1 MIDLGPSPAAAIARA
16 LRAQRSGRNFIAK
29 CPAHKDSSP
38 SLTFRDNGRGGVL
51 VHCWAGCQ
59 FLAIRDALRDL
70 GVWPAM
76 PGKGQGPASPEAR
89 ARRELEEKLAA
100 ARDELERDE
109 RRGDA
114 AAIWRNTAPL
124 APGSLQERYL
134 TRRLGKCRPWPA
146 TVRAGFWRSSGGRSW
161 PALISAACRWPDR
174 HPCAVQITPL
184 AEPGIK
190 AWSKPNRLTRG
201 VMREAA
207 VRLAPWEPGKEIV
220 VCEGVEDGL
229 AILAMADDHGL
240 PWVPWAIL
248 GVDNAQT
255 VTLPLAAAV
264 VLMLDGDKAG
274 FLGAFKAA
282 RTIGERGHPVRMVD
296 LPWGKDA
303 LDQFT
308 HQEGAGP

>member
-1 MIDLGPSPAAAIARA
+1 MTGEAAVIARA
-16 LRAQRSGRNFIAK
+16 LRAHKSGRDFISR

-38 SLTFRDNGRGGVL
+38 SFTFRDNGKGGVL

-59 FLAIRDALRDL
+59 FVAIRDALRDL
-70 GVWPAM
+70 GVWPER
-76 PGKGQGPASPEAR
+76 PGWRGGPVSEEAR
-89 ARRELEEKLAA
+89 ARRALDDRLEA
-100 ARDELERDE
+100 AREAMDLEA

-114 AAIWRNTAPL
+114 AAIWRNTSPL

-134 TRRLGKCRPWPA
+134 TRRLGKCLPWPP
-146 TVRAGFWRSSGGRSW
+146 TMRAGFWRSAGGRSW

-174 HPCAVQITPL
+174 HPVAVQITPL
-184 AEPGIK
+184 AEPGVK

-207 VRLAPWEPGKEIV
+207 VRLAPWEPGRVIV
-220 VCEGVEDGL
+220 ICEGVEDGL
-229 AILAMADDHGL
+229 AILAMAMANGL

-255 VTLPLAAAV
+255 VALPAAAEV

-282 RTIGERGHPVRMVD
+282 RVIQERGHVVRMVD
-296 LPWGKDA
+296 LPRGTDA
-303 LDQFT
+303 LDSLTKNGEEQR
-308 HQEGAGP
+308 